1 MLSANDLGALSALA
15 TLPEDGWAQQ
25 IKSSTVVDYS
35 DRQAVEL
42 LAKEWIST
50 GKVAEAMALLMD

>member
-1 MLSANDLGALSALA
+1 
-15 TLPEDGWAQQ
+15 
-25 IKSSTVVDYS
+25 VVDYS